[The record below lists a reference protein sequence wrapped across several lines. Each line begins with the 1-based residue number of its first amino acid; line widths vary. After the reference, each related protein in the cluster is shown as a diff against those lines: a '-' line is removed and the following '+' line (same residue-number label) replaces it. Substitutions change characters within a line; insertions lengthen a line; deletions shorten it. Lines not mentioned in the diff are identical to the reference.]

1 VSGPTLNLEAIRAT
15 WRWLAHAHHGVS
27 EVRAIRPGG
36 GGIQGIGFFDDEEA
50 FVRECVR
57 TNATANVYV
66 GIQPR
71 PRRLLEGA
79 SNVVRPLKSGATKKD
94 IEVLTAT
101 VIDLDPVR
109 PKDSA
114 STETELAQALDAAAR
129 AADWCV
135 DEGLAPPRLM
145 MSGNGA
151 QLWFALPPTQLDDGL
166 QSGLKAFEAE
176 LRSRFQGPQVHVD
189 SIHDAARIIKVIG
202 TVSHKG
208 DGSGARPHRVSE
220 WRSPFERLEDPG
232 LLSRLRV
239 ATALPL
245 SAPARVTKA
254 RRRSDGQYDWANPA
268 DMCAAVRRLWQEGA
282 EDRSLAIFN
291 MVRFFAHKGL
301 GLDEVT
307 ELILEYDRRG
317 LGKLSGRDGPAY
329 VRKAWEKV
337 QATADKEGSVAPPC
351 QALRKLGLCQ
361 ESAVRC
367 DLPQLQT
374 PKPQPAPSSP
384 PRKLR
389 RDERD
394 EEDEARDDA
403 IDGEILEDARC
414 YYTLTA
420 RGESKVVSSFTIT
433 PTGRIAT
440 DDGEIIVGDA
450 LTDRGTSVQ
459 LRLPLS
465 AFHSKRDLIRQL
477 PSADL
482 QWTGTD
488 NNVQGLLRVLARRP
502 VPRRQGSAMLGDYR
516 RGEHHLWLGPD
527 CAIDKTGFVEP
538 PPVVYVP
545 SGASLDKR
553 LSYLPTDD
561 ETFLSI
567 ARVVFR
573 YLPFVNTP
581 EVILPVLGWFF
592 ATPMK
597 ANFMKAT
604 GAFPTLFVW
613 GTQGSGKSSLCI
625 DIMWPLFGVRDA
637 EPYSATETEFALL
650 KLLTSTTSVPVFIDE
665 YKPYDMQKHRLNT
678 LHRYLRRLYR
688 GETEE
693 RGRPDLKVN
702 SYHLQAPV
710 CVAGETRPTEAALLE
725 RILTSNPEKTT
736 LREKTGYQHAHREL
750 RAVDLA
756 LFAPRYIQFCLGRDF
771 ESDLELARSVTQT
784 LLGDRKVP
792 IRIVENLTAM
802 LLGVHLFEEFA
813 TACGCELPDDLGVA
827 AAVDAVLADVL
838 ETDHGVKNALDHFL
852 ELLGVM
858 AVQGHL
864 KHRVHYVF
872 NEGRLALHLESA
884 YDAFRAHCKRID
896 YQGEVVDLKAL
907 RRLITENK
915 KQGGFVVSES
925 ERVAFDGRDSRR
937 RAVLIDLAKTPTI
950 TADDF
955 PETEADGRGGFGGG
969 FTPRPPWSEP
979 S

>member
-1 VSGPTLNLEAIRAT
+1 MSLAPNLDAIRAT
-15 WRWLAHAHHGVS
+15 WRWLAHAAHGVS
-27 EVRAIRPGG
+27 EVRVIRPGG
-36 GGIQGIGFFDDEEA
+36 GVVGIGFFDDEEA
-50 FVRECVR
+50 FVRECAR
-57 TNATANVYV
+57 SNGSANVYV

-71 PRRLLEGA
+71 PRRFLTA
-79 SNVVRPLKSGATKKD
+79 ARNAIRPLHTGATRKD
-94 IEVLTAT
+94 LEVVSAT

-109 PKDSA
+109 PKDTA
-114 STETELAQALDAAAR
+114 STEAELLRAVQAAELAV
-129 AADWCV
+129 DWCI
-135 DEGLAPPRLM
+135 EKGLAPPRLM

-151 QLWFALPPTQLDDGL
+151 QLWFALPPKSIDEEL
-166 QSGLKAFEAE
+166 QRGLKAFEAE
-176 LRSRFQGPQVHVD
+176 LRERFQTAQVHVD

-208 DGSGARPHRVSE
+208 AGRGDRPHRVSE
-220 WRSPFERLEDPG
+220 WRSPYERLEDPR
-232 LLSRLRV
+232 LLDRLRR
-239 ATALPL
+239 P
-245 SAPARVTKA
+245 APAPSLHTPKATSKA
-254 RRRSDGQYDWANPA
+254 RRTADGEYDWANPV
-268 DMCAAVRRLWQEGA
+268 DMCPAVRKLWQEGA

-317 LGKLSGRDGPAY
+317 LGKLGGRDGPGY
-329 VRKAWEKV
+329 VRKAWEKI
-337 QATADKEGSVAPPC
+337 QATAAKTGAIAPPC
-351 QALRKLGLCQ
+351 QALRKLGLCH
-361 ESAVRC
+361 ESVTRC
-367 DLPQLQT
+367 DLPQLPSPKT
-374 PKPQPAPSSP
+374 PPAP

-389 RDERD
+389 TDERD
-394 EEDEARDDA
+394 DEDEARDDA
-403 IDGEILEDARC
+403 IEGEILEDARC

-420 RGESKVVSSFTIT
+420 RGESKVVSSFTIS
-433 PTGRIAT
+433 PTSRIAT

-450 LTDRGTSVQ
+450 LTDRGTTVP

-482 QWTGTD
+482 QWTGSD
-488 NNVQGLLRVLARRP
+488 NNVQGLLRVLAGRP
-502 VPRRQGSAMLGDYR
+502 VPRRQGSSMLGDYR
-516 RGEHHLWLGPD
+516 KGDQHLWLGPD
-527 CAIDKTGFVEP
+527 CAIDRTGFVDP

-573 YLPFVNTP
+573 YLPLVNTP
-581 EVILPVLGWFF
+581 AVILPVLGWFF
-592 ATPMK
+592 ATPLK
-597 ANFMKAT
+597 ASFMKSV
-604 GAFPTLFVW
+604 GSFPSLFIW

-650 KLLTSTTSVPVFIDE
+650 KLLTSTRSVPVFIDE

-736 LREKTGYQHAHREL
+736 LREKAGYQHAHREL

-771 ESDLELARSVTQT
+771 ETDLELARSVTET

-827 AAVDAVLADVL
+827 AAVDAVIADVL

-852 ELLGVM
+852 EMLGVM

-872 NEGRLALHLESA
+872 DEGRLAVHLESS

-915 KQGGFVVSES
+915 KQGGFVVAES
-925 ERVAFDGRDSRR
+925 ERVTFDGRDSRR
-937 RAVLIDLAKTPTI
+937 RAVLLDLKLSTGI
-950 TADDF
+950 SCDDF
-955 PETEADGRGGFGGG
+955 PPNDEPERGSYRES
-969 FTPRPPWSEP
+969 FTPRTPWNEP